1 MERKNLWSSYS
12 EEQLT
17 ELEKVSEKYRTCLD
31 MGKTERECVRT
42 AIALAKEAGNR
53 SFSGGDTAD

>member
-17 ELEKVSEKYRTCLD
+17 ELEKVSEKYRTCLSD
-31 MGKTERECVRT
+31 M
-42 AIALAKEAGNR
+42 L
-53 SFSGGDTAD
+53 